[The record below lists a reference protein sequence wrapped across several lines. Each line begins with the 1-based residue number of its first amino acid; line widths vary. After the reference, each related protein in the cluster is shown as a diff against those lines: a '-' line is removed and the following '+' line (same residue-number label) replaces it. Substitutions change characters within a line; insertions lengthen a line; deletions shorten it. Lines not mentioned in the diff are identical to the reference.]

1 MLLHSFTWM
10 ILQSLAKLAVMK
22 HAHYAPH
29 VLALI
34 LTAGAVVCTPAL
46 ASGQWKWRD
55 ANGSIQYS
63 DRPPPQGTPDSAI
76 LAKPRASTARIVT
89 QPVQAA
95 SAPAAGSRAAAP
107 AAKASEN
114 ELDAK
119 RRKLEEEE
127 KAKQQA
133 EEAKLAKDR
142 AENCQRAKA
151 YERTL
156 NDGIRISRTNAQG
169 EREIL
174 DDKGRADEMRRTQD
188 AIQANCK

>member
-1 MLLHSFTWM
+1 
-10 ILQSLAKLAVMK
+10 MK
-22 HAHYAPH
+22 HARYAPH

-34 LTAGAVVCTPAL
+34 LSAGAVVCTPAL

-63 DRPPPQGTPDSAI
+63 DRPPPQGTPESAI
-76 LAKPRASTARIVT
+76 LTKPRASTARVVT
-89 QPVQAA
+89 KPVEAA
-95 SAPAAGSRAAAP
+95 SAGASATRAAPP

-119 RRKLEEEE
+119 RRKTEEED

-133 EEAKLAKDR
+133 EEAKLAKER
-142 AENCQRAKA
+142 AENCERAKT
-151 YERTL
+151 YQRTL
-156 NDGIRISRTNAQG
+156 NDGIRISRTNAKG

-174 DDKGRADEMRRTQD
+174 DDQGRAEEMRRTQD
-188 AIQANCK
+188 AIKANCK

>member
-55 ANGSIQYS
+55 ANGSSQYS

-95 SAPAAGSRAAAP
+95 SAPAAGSRATPP

-114 ELDAK
+114 ELDATTAFAFHAPTPRASGK
-119 RRKLEEEE
+119 FWTTRAVPMKCGARKTPSRPTASKPGSGFSPIRPRWTGPFFCLWRRP
-127 KAKQQA
+127 
-133 EEAKLAKDR
+133 
-142 AENCQRAKA
+142 
-151 YERTL
+151 
-156 NDGIRISRTNAQG
+156 
-169 EREIL
+169 
-174 DDKGRADEMRRTQD
+174 
-188 AIQANCK
+188 

>member
-1 MLLHSFTWM
+1 
-10 ILQSLAKLAVMK
+10 MK
-22 HAHYAPH
+22 HVHYAPH

-34 LTAGAVVCTPAL
+34 LSAGAVVCTPAL

-63 DRPPPQGTPDSAI
+63 DRPPPQGTPESAI

-89 QPVQAA
+89 PPVAAA
-95 SAPAAGSRAAAP
+95 SAPAAVGRAAP
-107 AAKASEN
+107 AAGKASEN

-119 RRKLEEEE
+119 RRKAEEEE

-133 EEAKLAKDR
+133 EDAKLAKDR
-142 AENCQRAKA
+142 AENCERAKS
-151 YERTL
+151 YQRTL
-156 NDGIRISRTNAQG
+156 NDGIRISRTNAKG

-174 DDKGRADEMRRTQD
+174 DDKGRAEEMQRTQD
-188 AIQANCK
+188 AIRANCK

>member
-1 MLLHSFTWM
+1 
-10 ILQSLAKLAVMK
+10 MK
-22 HAHYAPH
+22 HVHYAPH

-34 LTAGAVVCTPAL
+34 LSAGAVVCTPAL

-63 DRPPPQGTPDSAI
+63 DRPPPQGTPESAI
-76 LAKPRASTARIVT
+76 LSKPRASTARIVT
-89 QPVQAA
+89 QPVQVA
-95 SAPAAGSRAAAP
+95 SAPVAVGRTAPP

-119 RRKLEEEE
+119 RRKAEEEE

-133 EEAKLAKDR
+133 EEAQQAKVR
-142 AENCQRAKA
+142 AENCERAKS
-151 YERTL
+151 YQRTL

-174 DDKGRADEMRRTQD
+174 DDKGRAEEMQRTQE
-188 AIQANCK
+188 AIRANCK

>member
-1 MLLHSFTWM
+1 
-10 ILQSLAKLAVMK
+10 MK
-22 HAHYAPH
+22 HVHYAPH

-34 LTAGAVVCTPAL
+34 LSAGAVVCTPAL

-63 DRPPPQGTPDSAI
+63 DRPPPQGTPESAI

-89 QPVQAA
+89 PPVAAASAQAA
-95 SAPAAGSRAAAP
+95 VGRAAPAAG
-107 AAKASEN
+107 KASEN

-119 RRKLEEEE
+119 RRKAEEEE

-142 AENCQRAKA
+142 AENCERAKS
-151 YERTL
+151 YQRTL
-156 NDGIRISRTNAQG
+156 NDGIRISRTNAMG

-174 DDKGRADEMRRTQD
+174 DDKGRAEEMQRTQD
-188 AIQANCK
+188 AIRANCK

>member
-1 MLLHSFTWM
+1 M
-10 ILQSLAKLAVMK
+10 IFHSLAKLVVMK
-22 HAHYAPH
+22 NAHYAPH

-34 LTAGAVVCTPAL
+34 LSAGAVVCTPAL

-63 DRPPPQGTPDSAI
+63 DRPPPQGTPESAI

-89 QPVQAA
+89 KPVEAA
-95 SAPAAGSRAAAP
+95 SAPVAGSRAAPA

-127 KAKQQA
+127 KVKQQA
-133 EEAKLAKDR
+133 EEAKQAKDR
-142 AENCQRAKA
+142 AENCERAKA
-151 YERTL
+151 YQRTL
-156 NDGIRISRTNAQG
+156 NDGIRISRTNAKG

-174 DDKGRADEMRRTQD
+174 DDKGRADELRITQD
-188 AIQANCK
+188 AIRANCK

>member
-1 MLLHSFTWM
+1 M
-10 ILQSLAKLAVMK
+10 IFHSLAKLVVMK
-22 HAHYAPH
+22 NAHYAPH

-34 LTAGAVVCTPAL
+34 LSAGAVVCTPAL

-63 DRPPPQGTPDSAI
+63 DRPPPQGTPESAI
-76 LAKPRASTARIVT
+76 LAKPRASTARIAT
-89 QPVQAA
+89 KPVEAA
-95 SAPAAGSRAAAP
+95 SAPVAGSRAAPA

-133 EEAKLAKDR
+133 EEAQQAKAR
-142 AENCQRAKA
+142 AENCERAKT
-151 YERTL
+151 YQRTL
-156 NDGIRISRTNAQG
+156 NDGIRISRTNAKG

-174 DDKGRADEMRRTQD
+174 DDKGRADELRLTQD
-188 AIQANCK
+188 AIRANCK

>member
-1 MLLHSFTWM
+1 M
-10 ILQSLAKLAVMK
+10 
-22 HAHYAPH
+22 
-29 VLALI
+29 
-34 LTAGAVVCTPAL
+34 
-46 ASGQWKWRD
+46 
-55 ANGSIQYS
+55 
-63 DRPPPQGTPDSAI
+63 
-76 LAKPRASTARIVT
+76 T

-174 DDKGRADEMRRTQD
+174 DDKGRADEMPRTQD
-188 AIQANCK
+188 AIQAHCQ